1 MTYNHINAHAHI
13 HTYTHAHTHIYIQ
26 IHVHTLTHTQTH
38 TQHVRTNSMPFN
50 SSTAPSTSE
59 KTPVPIIH
67 SFVKPPLRTEGA
79 RSAVIKMETIT
90 IISMYIYSICLCY
103 EIRNTHYYYA
113 VYFLHLLLLL
123 TNDCTNRNKL

>member
-1 MTYNHINAHAHI
+1 MTYDHIDAHAH
-13 HTYTHAHTHIYIQ
+13 TLTHMSAHTHIYIHTD
-26 IHVHTLTHTQTH
+26 IHARRNTHTYTHTHTH

-79 RSAVIKMETIT
+79 RSAVIQIEIIT
-90 IISMYIYSICLCY
+90 IIRMYI
-103 EIRNTHYYYA
+103 
-113 VYFLHLLLLL
+113 
-123 TNDCTNRNKL
+123 